1 MADFPINLVDV
12 TVIAILAISGIFA
25 LVRGLVHELLAVGS
39 WIGAAIATLYFFPR
53 AQPVVRELITVPLVA
68 DIVAGVAIFLVV
80 LIVLSIITHLI
91 ARRVRRSHLGA
102 LDRSLGMVFGLLRGA
117 VLVCLAWLALSWTV
131 PRDDYPTWLL
141 EARSLPLIER
151 GALALI
157 DLVPPHLRPKGGF
170 QGMSPSSLGGA
181 SIFDTLINPTPKDA
195 GPEEQPGYKDNQR
208 QDMQQLIETQQ

>member
-1 MADFPINLVDV
+1 MADIPFNLVDV
-12 TVIAILAISGIFA
+12 AVIAVLAISGIFA

-39 WIGAAIATLYFFPR
+39 WIGAAIATLYGFPK
-53 AQPVVRELITVPLVA
+53 AQPVARELITVPLVA
-68 DIVAGVAIFLVV
+68 DIVAGVVIFLTV

-117 VLVCLAWLALSWTV
+117 ILVCVAWLALAWTV

-157 DLVPPHLRPKGGF
+157 DLVPPRLRPNGNF
-170 QGMSPSSLGGA
+170 PGMSPASLSGA
-181 SIFDTLINPTPKDA
+181 SIFDTLISPKPKDT
-195 GPEEQPGYKDNQR
+195 GPEDRSGYNDDERKGI
-208 QDMQQLIETQQ
+208 QQLIETKQ

>member
-1 MADFPINLVDV
+1 MADIPFNLVDIA
-12 TVIAILAISGIFA
+12 VIAILAISGIFA

-39 WIGAAIATLYFFPR
+39 WIGAAIATLYGFPK
-53 AQPVVRELITVPLVA
+53 AQPVARELITVPLVA
-68 DIVAGVAIFLVV
+68 DIVAGVAIFLTV

-91 ARRVRRSHLGA
+91 ARRVRRSTLGA

-131 PRDDYPTWLL
+131 PRDDYPKWLL
-141 EARSLPLIER
+141 EARSLPLVER
-151 GALALI
+151 GALILI
-157 DLVPPHLRPKGGF
+157 NLVPPNLRPSGGF
-170 QGMSPSSLGGA
+170 PGMSSTSLGGA
-181 SIFDTLINPTPKDA
+181 SIFDTLINPEPKDA

>member
-12 TVIAILAISGIFA
+12 AVIAVLAISGIFA

-39 WIGAAIATLYFFPR
+39 WIGAAIATLYGFPK

-68 DIVAGVAIFLVV
+68 DIVAGVVIFLTV
-80 LIVLSIITHLI
+80 LILLSIITHLI

-117 VLVCLAWLALSWTV
+117 ILVCVAWLALAWTV
-131 PRDDYPTWLL
+131 PRGDYPIWLL

-157 DLVPPHLRPKGGF
+157 DLVPPRLRPSGSF
-170 QGMSPSSLGGA
+170 PGMSSTALSGA
-181 SIFDTLINPTPKDA
+181 SIFETLINPEPKDA

>member
-1 MADFPINLVDV
+1 MADVPINLVDLA
-12 TVIAILAISGIFA
+12 VIAVLAISGIFA

-39 WIGAAIATLYFFPR
+39 WIGAAIATLYGFPK
-53 AQPVVRELITVPLVA
+53 AQPVALITVPLVA
-68 DIVAGVAIFLVV
+68 DIVAGVVIFLIV

-117 VLVCLAWLALSWTV
+117 VLVCMAWLALSWTV
-131 PRDDYPTWLL
+131 PRDDYPKWLL

-151 GALALI
+151 GALMLI
-157 DLVPPHLRPKGGF
+157 DLVPPRLRPKGGF
-170 QGMSPSSLGGA
+170 PGMNPAALSGA
-181 SIFDTLINPTPKDA
+181 SIFETLINPEPKDA
-195 GPEEQPGYKDNQR
+195 GPEEQPGYKDDQR